1 MREILFKAKRLD
13 NGEWIE
19 GYYIGKSDPLL
30 DTKYSFIV
38 AQAKGESYVT
48 WHKVDRDTVC
58 QYTGLKDSYENKV
71 FEGDEIKTWDRK
83 ELNVVKYGKFNCGC
97 CYDVYGFYFEG
108 CEDGNQWHDNI
119 INGRVVGNIHD
130 KGE

>member
-1 MREILFKAKRLD
+1 MREILFKAKRWKDGKWVFGDLFQNQND
-13 NGEWIE
+13 TIIHHYVNG
-19 GYYIGKSDPLL
+19 SRVADSVDP
-30 DTKYSFIV
+30 
-38 AQAKGESYVT
+38 
-48 WHKVDRDTVC
+48 RTVC
-58 QYTGLKDSYENKV
+58 QYTGLKDSYGNKV
-71 FEGDEIKTWDRK
+71 FEGDKIKIWDRK

-108 CEDGNQWHDNI
+108 DEGGNQWRDNI